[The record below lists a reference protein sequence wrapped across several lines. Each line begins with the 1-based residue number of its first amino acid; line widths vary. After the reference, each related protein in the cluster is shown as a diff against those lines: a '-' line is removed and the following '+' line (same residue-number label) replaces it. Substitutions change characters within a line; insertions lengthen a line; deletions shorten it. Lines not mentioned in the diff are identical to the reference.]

1 MMIHNSIQTLI
12 YATEA
17 FDQPEQDILLHLNKM
32 QAWHQQLAINLNHQR
47 LNSSGLV
54 FQSQIAQDMAA
65 LNAQL
70 EHYIAN
76 WETQLET
83 LQAAQSV
90 AEHFDDKIILLIF
103 GKFNAGKSSFCNVLA
118 ECFRRQQQSVEYFY
132 LDAGEVIESQE
143 HFKEGATETTT
154 RLQGVCLGKN
164 LILLDTPGLH
174 SVTPQNAA
182 LTQRFLDSAD
192 GVLWLSSSSSPG
204 QVKELASL
212 GQELRRHKPLLPVIT
227 RSDYFEEDEVD
238 GDICQVLCNKNAD
251 QRYLQET
258 DVHTRAIDQ
267 LIEMQVDPVLL
278 QSPISTSSQML
289 KNADFDE
296 QTMQSAGFNRLFD
309 ALLHLIQPALAY
321 KQRKPAEALL
331 HHLQEQI
338 LTPLQLEV
346 VPQLHQLQQHL
357 DNASNALA
365 QHKEQ
370 IITQTWRSMIASL
383 PSLLEQYAEQQA
395 VHELFR
401 ALTQQAEQLLS
412 QQISSYLVD
421 YKLRHVPIVPLQF
434 AEYLTYEVIYADDG
448 KEILAIGHD
457 RLYAEISQSLWQ
469 QLDSFTDEIIAQCQ
483 KVLTHIEEQV
493 KSIQQG
499 LIRDEQELQH
509 IAQNLRMKDLEEV

>member
-1 MMIHNSIQTLI
+1 MIHDPIQTLI
-12 YATEA
+12 HVTEA

-32 QAWHQQLAINLNHQR
+32 HTWHQQLAINLNHQR
-47 LNSSGLV
+47 LNSCGLA
-54 FQSQIAQDMAA
+54 FHSKMAQDIAA
-65 LNAQL
+65 LNTQL
-70 EHYIAN
+70 EHYLAN

-90 AEHFDDKIILLIF
+90 SDHFNDKIILLIF

-118 ECFRRQQQSVEYFY
+118 ECFRRRRQNIEYFY

-174 SVTPQNAA
+174 SVTPENAA

-204 QVKELASL
+204 QVKELAAL

-227 RSDYFEEDEVD
+227 RSDYFEEDEFD
-238 GDICQVLCNKNAD
+238 GDLCQVLRNKSAN

-267 LIEMQVDPVLL
+267 LIDMQVDPVLL
-278 QSPISTSSQML
+278 RSPISTSSQML
-289 KNADFDE
+289 KNANFDD
-296 QTMQSAGFNRLFD
+296 QAMQSAGFNHLFD

-338 LTPLQLEV
+338 LAPLQLKV
-346 VPQLHQLQQHL
+346 VPQLHQLQQDL
-357 DNASNALA
+357 NNTSSALA
-365 QHKEQ
+365 QHKKQ
-370 IITQTWRSMIASL
+370 IMTQTWRSMIASL

-395 VHELFR
+395 VDELYS
-401 ALTQQAEQLLS
+401 ALTQQVQQLLS
-412 QQISSYLVD
+412 QQITSCLID
-421 YKLRHVPIVPLQF
+421 YQLHHAPLESLQF
-434 AEYLTYEVIYADDG
+434 AEHLNYEMIYEDDG

-457 RLYAEISQSLWQ
+457 RLYSEISQGLWQ
-469 QLDSFTDEIIAQCQ
+469 QLDRHTDDITAQCQ
-483 KVLTHIEEQV
+483 KVLTNIQMQIDI
-493 KSIQQG
+493 IQQG
-499 LIRDEQELQH
+499 LINDEQELQH
-509 IAQNLRMKDLEEV
+509 IAQHLRMKDLAHV

>member
-1 MMIHNSIQTLI
+1 MIHDPIQTLI
-12 YATEA
+12 HATEA

-32 QAWHQQLAINLNHQR
+32 QAWHQQLAINLNQQR
-47 LNSSGLV
+47 LDSSGLV
-54 FQSQIAQDMAA
+54 FHSPMAQDIAA

-70 EHYIAN
+70 EHYLAN
-76 WETQLET
+76 WEAQLET

-103 GKFNAGKSSFCNVLA
+103 GKFNAGKSSLCNVLA
-118 ECFRRQQQSVEYFY
+118 ECFRRRQQSVEYFY

-174 SVTPQNAA
+174 SVTPENAA

-204 QVKELASL
+204 QVKELAAL

-289 KNADFDE
+289 KNADFND
-296 QTMQSAGFNRLFD
+296 QAMQSAGFNRLFD

-338 LTPLQLEV
+338 LAPLQLEV
-346 VPQLHQLQQHL
+346 VPQLRQLQQHL
-357 DNASNALA
+357 DTASSALA

-370 IITQTWRSMIASL
+370 IMTQTWRSMIASL

-395 VHELFR
+395 VDELYS

-412 QQISSYLVD
+412 QQISSHLVD
-421 YKLRHVPIVPLQF
+421 YQLHHAPLESLQF
-434 AEYLTYEVIYADDG
+434 AEHLTYEVIYADDG

-457 RLYAEISQSLWQ
+457 RLYSEISQGLWQ
-469 QLDSFTDEIIAQCQ
+469 QLDRYTDEVIAQCQ
-483 KVLTHIEEQV
+483 KVLTNIQEQIET
-493 KSIQQG
+493 IQQG
-499 LIRDEQELQH
+499 LINDEQELQH
-509 IAQNLRMKDLEEV
+509 IAQHLRMKDLAPV